1 MVSRF
6 VQHKANA
13 YPAPNLTA
21 PLQCRASHARLGHG
35 WVSGVHVVLLLL
47 LRVVLV
53 ELLNLHLLLL
63 LGSLLLLA
71 TLLGSLLATLLLALS
86 LTLSKRALLECLGH
100 GGAGASLR
108 KRTLGLVQC
117 LGGLVC
123 PLGSMLRLLVCL
135 LERLLLR
142 PLLDESHLCLLCLE
156 RQVHLLFAR
165 LFVRGEPLL

>member
-47 LRVVLV
+47 LRVVL
-53 ELLNLHLLLL
+53 
-63 LGSLLLLA
+63 SL
-71 TLLGSLLATLLLALS
+71 TLLLQGTATEQSTALVVSVAHALHAVPLS
-86 LTLSKRALLECLGH
+86 LILSKRALLECLGH

-123 PLGSMLRLLVCL
+123 PLGSTLRLLVCL
-135 LERLLLR
+135 LERLLL
-142 PLLDESHLCLLCLE
+142 
-156 RQVHLLFAR
+156 
-165 LFVRGEPLL
+165 

>member
-35 WVSGVHVVLLLL
+35 WVSGVHVVLL
-47 LRVVLV
+47 
-53 ELLNLHLLLL
+53 
-63 LGSLLLLA
+63 
-71 TLLGSLLATLLLALS
+71 ATLLLALS
-86 LTLSKRALLECLGH
+86 LTLLLQGTATEQSTALVVSVAHALHAVPLSLILSKRALLECLGH